1 MFYDPLPTLT
11 PILISHC
18 NAKQKPF
25 FDACDGI
32 FVNYTWAESAPSVSA
47 AAAAHRRY
55 DVYMGVD
62 VFGRGT
68 YGGGGMAC
76 AAAAQV
82 ALRAGTSL
90 ALFAPGWV

>member
-1 MFYDPLPTLT
+1 
-11 PILISHC
+11 
-18 NAKQKPF
+18 
-25 FDACDGI
+25 
-32 FVNYTWAESAPSVSA
+32 
-47 AAAAHRRY
+47 
-55 DVYMGVD
+55 MGVD

-90 ALFAPGWV
+90 ALFAPGWVLYLQHFISSKLKIRSDFF

>member
-1 MFYDPLPTLT
+1 
-11 PILISHC
+11 
-18 NAKQKPF
+18 
-25 FDACDGI
+25 
-32 FVNYTWAESAPSVSA
+32 
-47 AAAAHRRY
+47 
-55 DVYMGVD
+55 MGVD

-90 ALFAPGWV
+90 ALFAPGWVLYAITTTIRCNHFLHTLTLTPYLLVSRSWRL

>member
-1 MFYDPLPTLT
+1 
-11 PILISHC
+11 
-18 NAKQKPF
+18 
-25 FDACDGI
+25 
-32 FVNYTWAESAPSVSA
+32 
-47 AAAAHRRY
+47 
-55 DVYMGVD
+55 MGVD

-90 ALFAPGWV
+90 ALFAPGWVVSATLHQLEAQNSIGLLLKPRIFVGHHHYHHQL